1 MPSKKALPTRELP
14 AISKELLDQLVT
26 GPMSPAE
33 AQEIASTFKKALYER
48 ILGAELSHHLGYKLG
63 EARPSES
70 SNHRN
75 GATGK
80 TVLTEDGPLRL
91 EMPRDRDDSF
101 EPLLIPKHEHRFT
114 GFDDKILGCMH
125 AA

>member
-48 ILGAELSHHLGYKLG
+48 ILTRVQALPGVRSAALSGWL
-63 EARPSES
+63 PISP
-70 SNHRN
+70 
-75 GATGK
+75 T
-80 TVLTEDGPLRL
+80 
-91 EMPRDRDDSF
+91 F
-101 EPLLIPKHEHRFT
+101 
-114 GFDDKILGCMH
+114 
-125 AA
+125 